1 MVNNKQDPI
10 SLWLNKNSQK
20 NGFGNL
26 YNNPEAKNVI
36 NEVREKYV
44 TSGNSKTGDISRI
57 LSTLRGKNPK
67 MVIRGQNTKV
77 NTNLKK
83 LRNFLQNKNINNGR
97 KALYEGK
104 VRNGSN
110 VDAVINMIKQQ
121 LEKSNT
127 NISNT
132 NSSNTIPNKPVNKP
146 NVPNK
151 PVNVPNVPNKPVNV
165 PNVPKSKLN
174 TNRNTITNYLKNK
187 NVSNNSKTTYL
198 KMLNN
203 GTNVNKVK
211 KQIETDITQQ
221 RKSTENVIA
230 FNTYLENKNVNKN
243 V

>member
-121 LEKSNT
+121 LEK
-127 NISNT
+127 
-132 NSSNTIPNKPVNKP
+132 P
-146 NVPNK
+146 
-151 PVNVPNVPNKPVNV
+151 NVPNVPNKPVNV
-165 PNVPKSKLN
+165 PNVPIVSKSKLN
-174 TNRNTITNYLKNK
+174 TDKNAIRNYLKQTVQND
-187 NVSNNSKTTYL
+187 NVANQYL

-203 GTNVNKVK
+203 G
-211 KQIETDITQQ
+211 
-221 RKSTENVIA
+221 
-230 FNTYLENKNVNKN
+230 KNVNN
-243 V
+243 VKKVIEAD

>member
-1 MVNNKQDPI
+1 MVNNKQGPI
-10 SLWLNKNSQK
+10 SLWLNRNSQK

-132 NSSNTIPNKPVNKP
+132 NSSNTIPNKPVN
-146 NVPNK
+146 
-151 PVNVPNVPNKPVNV
+151 VPNVPNKPVNK
-165 PNVPKSKLN
+165 PNVPIVSKSKLN
-174 TNRNTITNYLKNK
+174 TDKNAIRNYLKQTVQND
-187 NVSNNSKTTYL
+187 NVANQYL

-203 GTNVNKVK
+203 GKNVNNVK
-211 KQIETDITQQ
+211 KVIEADLQKKLRETKNI
-221 RKSTENVIA
+221 IA
-230 FNTYLENKNVNKN
+230 FDKYLENKSVLLIQMRT
-243 V
+243 VTV